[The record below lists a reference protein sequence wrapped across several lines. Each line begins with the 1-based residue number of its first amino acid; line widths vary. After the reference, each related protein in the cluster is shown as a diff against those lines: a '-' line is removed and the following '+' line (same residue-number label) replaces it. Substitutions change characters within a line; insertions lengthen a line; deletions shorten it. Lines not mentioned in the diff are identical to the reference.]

1 MTNDREETR
10 RRGDRRA
17 GVGWS
22 AARLALAIA
31 AGVLSGLPAPA
42 AAQDLADLDYE
53 HLEFRGIG
61 FDAGYLFPT
70 RVEQT
75 ESYSIRLDLGYLGP
89 GLRIVPSFTYWS
101 SPFQAS
107 EVNTLEDRVADLVSR
122 QTGSLPPS
130 VNLGTIEW
138 TNYSLGLDAHVVWA
152 VPLNVLTFAG
162 LGVSG
167 HVLDGSGSAI
177 EGTFIEDLLDSV
189 SAGFN
194 LHLGLEYPI
203 TDRFRIQS
211 QGRYEIIEDMQYFQI
226 RLGGH
231 FLWGN
236 LVPGE
241 EKR

>member
-1 MTNDREETR
+1 MTREHEGMRGRDER
-10 RRGDRRA
+10 RSRWGGGVA
-17 GVGWS
+17 GAALVS
-22 AARLALAIA
+22 AIVLA
-31 AGVLSGLPAPA
+31 GLPAPA

-70 RVEQT
+70 RVEET

-107 EVNTLEDRVADLVSR
+107 EVTTLEDRVASLVSR

-130 VNLGTIEW
+130 VDLGTIEW
-138 TNYSLGLDAHVVWA
+138 TDYSLGLDAHVVWA

-162 LGVSG
+162 FGVSA
-167 HVLDGSGSAI
+167 HVLDGSGAAI

-194 LHLGLEYPI
+194 LHLGLEYPV

-211 QGRYEIIEDMQYFQI
+211 PGRYEIIQYMQYFQL

-241 EKR
+241 ERR

>member
-1 MTNDREETR
+1 MTNGREGIR
-10 RRGDRRA
+10 R
-17 GVGWS
+17 S
-22 AARLALAIA
+22 AARLALAVGA
-31 AGVLSGLPAPA
+31 AVLWGLPAPVT
-42 AAQDLADLDYE
+42 AQDLADLDYE

-61 FDAGYLFPT
+61 FEAGYLFPT

-75 ESYSIRLDLGYLGP
+75 ESYTLRLDFGYLGP

-107 EVNTLEDRVADLVSR
+107 EVTTLEDRVADLVSR

-130 VNLGTIEW
+130 VDLGTIEW
-138 TNYSLGLDAHVVWA
+138 TDYSLGLDAHVVWA
-152 VPLNVLTFAG
+152 VPFNVLTYAG

-167 HVLDGSGSAI
+167 HVLDGSGPAI

-194 LHLGLEYPI
+194 LHLGLEYPL
-203 TDRFRIQS
+203 TDRFRIHS

-226 RLGGH
+226 RLGGQ

-241 EKR
+241 ERR